1 MKRRDILD
9 LFEDEQHEKLKEVI
23 DYFEG
28 EFKAIQ
34 ELLTI
39 SSVDNLD
46 QISDAKY
53 KAEKIADDL
62 Y

>member
-1 MKRRDILD
+1 MTRQDILD
-9 LFEDEQHEKLKEVI
+9 LFEDDQHEKLKDVI

-39 SSVDNLD
+39 ASVDDLD
-46 QISDAKY
+46 HISDARS
-53 KAEKIADDL
+53 KAENIADDL

>member
-1 MKRRDILD
+1 MKRCDILD
-9 LFEDEQHEKLKEVI
+9 MFEDEQHEKIKEVV

-39 SSVDNLD
+39 GSVDNLD
-46 QISDAKY
+46 QISEAKY
-53 KAEKIADDL
+53 KSEKIADEL

>member
-9 LFEDEQHEKLKEVI
+9 LFEDEQHETIKEVI

-46 QISDAKY
+46 QISEAKY

>member
-1 MKRRDILD
+1 MKRQDILD
-9 LFEDEQHEKLKEVI
+9 LFEHKQHENLKLVI

-39 SSVDNLD
+39 SSLDNLD
-46 QISDAKY
+46 QICEAKY

>member
-1 MKRRDILD
+1 MKRREILD
-9 LFEDEQHEKLKEVI
+9 LFEDDQHETIKEVI

-39 SSVDNLD
+39 GSVDNLD
-46 QISDAKY
+46 QVSEAKY
-53 KAEKIADDL
+53 KAEQIADDL